1 MPQLLAGI
9 TRANI
14 TPPVGMLMSGYGA
27 RKTPAV
33 GTHDDLHTVALYLN
47 DGNTESA
54 IITLD
59 LIDTDSRGTGRIRK
73 ACANLTGI
81 PAKNIMI
88 ACSHTHGGPQ
98 TGVYGEDV
106 GDELKT
112 SYTQL
117 LIYKIA
123 GALSEAKKNAVPV
136 AFGHSRQDCKIAG
149 NRRERRPDGTVVIG
163 YNPEGPIYPY
173 TEVIRFDRLDK
184 KEIMA
189 ILFSYASHGTTL
201 TGDNY
206 LWTADYP
213 GVAKKL
219 IEKIIPSATAS
230 FLASCSA
237 DINPYPRGT
246 FELCEI
252 HGKRLGCAV
261 SQAVLDIMDMTE
273 DIKIAV
279 ASDHFKFKVEN
290 PPTIEE
296 AREKFRIARENAD
309 REIAK
314 AKESAMGKPINEKM
328 TLQWHTAEELRRAE
342 GLLRALERGETDF
355 SIPLETQ
362 AIAINDCAII
372 GMPGEIFVNIGQAV
386 VNRSPFKRTIHVSHA
401 NGSAGYVPTADE
413 VPFGGYEVGIA
424 RANKYGLPI
433 VAESDQTLIESAL
446 KALKKCYKEING

>member
-1 MPQLLAGI
+1 MSQLLAGI
-9 TRANI
+9 ASANI

-27 RKTPAV
+27 RKTPAI
-33 GTHDDLHTVALYLN
+33 GIYDDLHVVALYLSSDN
-47 DGNTESA
+47 IESA

-59 LIDTDSRGTGRIRK
+59 LIDTDSKGTARIRK
-73 ACANLTGI
+73 ACSNFTGV

-98 TGVYGEDV
+98 TGVYGEDE
-106 GDELKT
+106 GDELKR
-112 SYTQL
+112 SYTHS

-136 AFGHSRQDCKIAG
+136 SVGHSRQDCKIAV
-149 NRRERRPDGTVVIG
+149 NRREKRPDGTVVIG
-163 YNPEGPIYPY
+163 CNPEGPIYPY

-189 ILFSYASHGTTL
+189 IIFSYASHGTTL

-219 IEKIIPSATAS
+219 IERIIPTAKAS
-230 FLASCSA
+230 FLAGCSA

-252 HGKRLGCAV
+252 HGTRLGCAV
-261 SQAVLDIMDMTE
+261 SQAVLDIME
-273 DIKIAV
+273 LREESKIAV
-279 ASDHFKFKVEN
+279 ANHQFKFKVEN
-290 PPTIEE
+290 PPTINE
-296 AREKFRIARENAD
+296 AKERFRVAKENAD

-314 AKESAMGKPINEKM
+314 AKELAMGKLVNEKM
-328 TLQWHTAEELRRAE
+328 TLQWHTAEELRRAK
-342 GLLRALERGETDF
+342 GLLKALEEGEMDF

-372 GMPGEIFVNIGQAV
+372 GMPGEVFVNIGQSV
-386 VNRSPFKRTIHVSHA
+386 MERSPFNRTIHVSHA
-401 NGSAGYVPTADE
+401 NGSAGYVPTSDQI
-413 VPFGGYEVGIA
+413 PLGGYEIGIA

-433 VAESDQTLIESAL
+433 VPESDQTLIKSAL
-446 KALKKCYKEING
+446 KSLNKCYKAIYH